1 MNWFHMKALVL
12 YSGGLDSMLAMKLLT
27 RQGIEVI
34 ALHINIGFGVK
45 EDHFETLKRR
55 AEIAG
60 ATLEVIDVRDEYLQ
74 KVLFSP
80 KYGYGKQ
87 FNPCIDCHG
96 FMFSVAKSLLPRY
109 GASFIATGEVVGQR
123 PMSQNKDALRLVK
136 KIADDID
143 EDLILR
149 PLCALVMDETKPER
163 EGWVDR
169 SKLLGINGRG
179 RHAQLALA
187 KELGWEDYPSPA
199 GGCLLTDVQFSA
211 RLRDFV
217 AYDDFAK
224 EDIEILKNGRHFRLP
239 DGAKLVIG
247 RNEKENEILE
257 ALKNPKFTLLHVNE
271 AMSAPSSLLSHNASS
286 ADEALACRIVMTFTK
301 ALPTQNYALCIGEKI
316 VQATPFESKD
326 DAKKYLI

>member
-1 MNWFHMKALVL
+1 MKALVL

-27 RQGIEVI
+27 QQGIEVI

-45 EDHFETLKRR
+45 EDHFDTLKRR

-74 KVLFSP
+74 QVLFSP

-96 FMFSVAKSLLPRY
+96 FMFTVAKSLLPRY

-143 EDLILR
+143 DDLILR
-149 PLCALVMDETKPER
+149 PLCALVMEETRPER

-169 SKLLGINGRG
+169 SKLLGFNGRG
-179 RHAQLALA
+179 RNAQLALA
-187 KELGWEDYPSPA
+187 KELGWEDYPTPA
-199 GGCLLTDVQFSA
+199 GGCLLTDVQFSV
-211 RLRDFV
+211 RLRDFTQ
-217 AYDDFAK
+217 YDDFAK
-224 EDIEILKNGRHFRLP
+224 EDIEVLKNGRHFRLP

-247 RNEKENEILE
+247 RNEKENDIIE
-257 ALKNPKFTLLHVNE
+257 ALNNPKFNLLQVNE
-271 AMSAPSSLLSHNASS
+271 DMSTPSSLLSKNASN
-286 ADEALACRIVMTFTK
+286 ADEALACRIVLSFTK
-301 ALPTQNYALCIGEKI
+301 ALPTQNYTLRIDEKI
-316 VQATPFESKD
+316 LEATPFKSKD

>member
-1 MNWFHMKALVL
+1 MKALVL

-27 RQGIEVI
+27 NQGIEVI
-34 ALHINIGFGVK
+34 AIHINIGFGVK
-45 EDHFETLKRR
+45 EDNYDTLKRR

-74 KVLFSP
+74 KILFSP

-109 GASFIATGEVVGQR
+109 GASFIATGEVIGQR

-136 KIADDID
+136 KIANDID

-149 PLCALVMDETKPER
+149 PLCALVMEETKPER

-169 SKLLGINGRG
+169 SRLLGINGRG
-179 RHAQLALA
+179 RNAQLALA
-187 KELGWEDYPSPA
+187 KELGWEDYPTPA
-199 GGCLLTDVQFSA
+199 GGCLLTDVQFSI

-217 AYDDFAK
+217 AHETFAK
-224 EDIEILKNGRHFRLP
+224 EDIEVLKNGRHFRLP
-239 DGAKLVIG
+239 DGAKLVVG
-247 RNEKENEILE
+247 RNEKENDFIDQLQ
-257 ALKNPKFTLLHVNE
+257 NPKFDLLHVNE
-271 AMSAPSSLLSHNASS
+271 EMSAPSSLLSKNASKDD
-286 ADEALACRIVMTFTK
+286 AALACRIILTFTK
-301 ALPTQNYALCIGEKI
+301 ALPDQTYAIGRGEETF
-316 VQATPFESKD
+316 AHASPFESKEET
-326 DAKKYLI
+326 KKYLI